1 MPEIDRIESPFS
13 SFAPDYAEVKVLENV
28 ENFDLELDFTAAYL
42 QNMDKHVAIREAY
55 CLQVLFPRV
64 FQDLQPGDT
73 FAGRTVYRQIGFGL
87 ENASG
92 GSGYYCYE
100 SNLRSEMENSEIDAE
115 TQVQLEAAIELWSTE
130 DTIEGKLVSSL
141 PEDVLKYTSNEI
153 ASMGGRLA
161 GVMMDY
167 QKLVQIG
174 IPGLVEAVERGK
186 IKASTSGGDVQLYEG
201 MLMALELL
209 VDICNRYASQARH
222 LAATMGDESLEAE
235 LLQVAGT
242 LEKITKSAP
251 QTLREGIQLYWL
263 YTLISGAVN
272 YGRMDVALGD
282 LLAKD
287 LDSGVLNEAQ
297 ALKLLT
303 AFWQMI
309 ADRHIFFN
317 GRVIIGGKG
326 RPNEANADRFAL
338 LAMEATR
345 LVVETEPQLTLRFY
359 KGQNPALMKKAL
371 NVIAEGR
378 TYPMLYNDDVNIPAV
393 ASSFGVGEDEAA
405 NYLPYGCGEYTLDHR
420 AVGSPNCGFSM
431 LKALEATLNN
441 GRDLLTDKELGLAL
455 GEFSSFATYADLYAA
470 YKAQIEH
477 HLNHLAQR
485 HALEYEAEHA
495 SAAFLYVSMLY
506 DNCIENGRSVVN
518 RGPVYT
524 GGIVE
529 TFGMV
534 NTSDSLAAIKGLV
547 YEQGRMT
554 REQML
559 AALKADF
566 AGYGTE
572 HRLMKSVPKYGNDDD
587 YVDEIMAEV
596 SYHVSTACQA
606 SGDRVGLDYFLV
618 VNINNFANV
627 AFGNATAASA
637 DGRRAGSPYANGN
650 TPTAGNDTKGVTA
663 FLNSIVK
670 PDPRV
675 HAGYVHN
682 MKFSRGMFTK
692 ERPKLEALLG
702 TYFAKGG
709 TQAMITVVSREDLEN
724 AMQEPE
730 KYRNL
735 IVRVGGFSARFV
747 ELNHQV
753 QLDVIKR
760 TLLE

>member
-1 MPEIDRIESPFS
+1 
-13 SFAPDYAEVKVLENV
+13 
-28 ENFDLELDFTAAYL
+28 
-42 QNMDKHVAIREAY
+42 
-55 CLQVLFPRV
+55 
-64 FQDLQPGDT
+64 
-73 FAGRTVYRQIGFGL
+73 
-87 ENASG
+87 
-92 GSGYYCYE
+92 
-100 SNLRSEMENSEIDAE
+100 
-115 TQVQLEAAIELWSTE
+115 
-130 DTIEGKLVSSL
+130 
-141 PEDVLKYTSNEI
+141 
-153 ASMGGRLA
+153 
-161 GVMMDY
+161 MMDY

-174 IPGLVEAVERGK
+174 IPGLMEAVERGK